1 MINIAY
7 STISYGSSGNDVK
20 KLQETLNN
28 YGYNLVV
35 DGQFGSKT
43 RAAVEDYQSKN
54 GLAVDGI
61 VGTNT
66 WGSLNSKSNGSQS
79 SGSGSSSS
87 SSSSSS
93 HSASVAVPN
102 LKNSPRPEYEKSDEV
117 LAAENALS
125 QWEASRPG
133 QYESK
138 YSQEIE
144 AILNDILNRE
154 EFNYNL
160 NADPLYQQ
168 YREQY
173 IENGKKA
180 MMDTVGQASA
190 LTGGYANSYA
200 VNAGNQAYDEYLNEL
215 NSIAL
220 DLRDR
225 AYIQYTDEGDKMI
238 EDITLLRSLDGDDY
252 DKYLGE
258 LERYYS
264 DGEFLLDKLVSM
276 SDAEFDAFLAEVDAW
291 ESDRDYEFQKYQD
304 ALDRQEFEREMAF
317 KEAEA
322 KRDQANADREYA
334 LATSRSS
341 GSGSGSGSGS
351 NSKNNEY
358 SDSSL
363 TVPPVTYGEFC
374 TRTGVYTIMNEKE
387 FGSSQ
392 LTRTYATYQDYLAAM
407 YAKYKKGD

>member
-7 STISYGSSGNDVK
+7 STISYGSSGSDVK
-20 KLQETLNN
+20 KLQESLNN
-28 YGYNLVV
+28 HGYNLVV

-43 RAAVEDYQSKN
+43 QAAVRDYQSKN

-61 VGTNT
+61 VGANT
-66 WGSLNSKSNGSQS
+66 WGSLNSKSSSATNNGSATQS
-79 SGSGSSSS
+79 
-87 SSSSSS
+87 
-93 HSASVAVPN
+93 PN
-102 LKNSPRPEYEKSDEV
+102 TNARPEYVKSDEIK
-117 LAAENALS
+117 AAENALN
-125 QWEASRPG
+125 QWESARPG
-133 QYESK
+133 EYESK

-154 EFNYNL
+154 EFSYNL

-180 MMDTVGQASA
+180 MMDTVGQATA

-200 VNAGNQAYDEYLNEL
+200 VNAGNQAYDEYLNSL
-215 NSIAL
+215 NDIAL

-225 AYIQYTDEGDKMI
+225 AYIQYTDEGDKML

-252 DKYLGE
+252 DRYLAE

-276 SDAEFDAFLAEVDAW
+276 SDAEFDAFLADVDAW
-291 ESDRDYEFQKYQD
+291 ESD
-304 ALDRQEFEREMAF
+304 REMAF

-322 KRDQANADREYA
+322 KRDQANADRQYA
-334 LATSRSS
+334 LSASRGSGSSS
-341 GSGSGSGSGS
+341 GSGSREEEKSTG
-351 NSKNNEY
+351 

-374 TRTGVYTIMNEKE
+374 IRTGVNTIMTEKE
-387 FGSSQ
+387 FGSSMM
-392 LTRTYATYQDYLAAM
+392 TRTYRNYQDYLAAM
-407 YAKYKKGD
+407 YEKYKKG

>member
-7 STISYGSSGNDVK
+7 STISYGSSGSDVK

-28 YGYNLVV
+28 HGYSLAV

-43 RAAVEDYQSKN
+43 QAAVRDYQKKN
-54 GLAVDGI
+54 GLVVDGI
-61 VGTNT
+61 VGTKT
-66 WGSLNSKSNGSQS
+66 WGSLMSKGSA
-79 SGSGSSSS
+79 SSSS
-87 SSSSSS
+87 LSSSGVSSKKVS
-93 HSASVAVPN
+93 LPKST
-102 LKNSPRPEYEKSDEV
+102 PRPEYEKSDAV
-117 LAAENALS
+117 QSAENELKS
-125 QWEASRPG
+125 WENNKPG
-133 QYESK
+133 EYESK
-138 YSQEIE
+138 YSEQIE
-144 AILNDILNRE
+144 SILNDILNRE

-173 IENGKKA
+173 IQNGKKA
-180 MMDTVGQASA
+180 MMDTVGQAAA

-200 VNAGNQAYDEYLNEL
+200 VSAGNQAYDEYLNEL

-225 AYIQYTDEGDKMI
+225 AYTLYSDEGDRML

-276 SDAEFDAFLAEVDAW
+276 SDAEFDAFLAQVDAW
-291 ESDRDYEFQKYQD
+291 ENDRDYEFDKYQD
-304 ALDRQEFEREMAF
+304 ALDRQEFEKEMAF

-322 KRDQANADREYA
+322 KRDQANEDRNYA
-334 LATSRSS
+334 LALRKSSSS
-341 GSGSGSGSGS
+341 GSSSSS
-351 NSKNNEY
+351 KSSSDKNN
-358 SDSSL
+358 SDS
-363 TVPPVTYGEFC
+363 TKAAPVTYKEFC
-374 TRTGVYTIMNEKE
+374 LRTGVTTIMTEKE
-387 FGSSQ
+387 YNSSSSMQ
-392 LTRTYATYQDYLAAM
+392 KTFPTYQKYLAKM
-407 YAKYKKGD
+407 YKKYGEAS

>member
-7 STISYGSSGNDVK
+7 STISYGSSGSDVK

-28 YGYNLVV
+28 HGYSLAV

-43 RAAVEDYQSKN
+43 QAAVRDYQKKN
-54 GLAVDGI
+54 GLVVDGI
-61 VGTNT
+61 VGTKT
-66 WGSLNSKSNGSQS
+66 WGSLTSKGSA
-79 SGSGSSSS
+79 SSSS
-87 SSSSSS
+87 LSSSGVSSKKVS
-93 HSASVAVPN
+93 LPKST
-102 LKNSPRPEYEKSDEV
+102 PRPEYEKSDAV
-117 LAAENALS
+117 QSAENELKS
-125 QWEASRPG
+125 WENNKPG
-133 QYESK
+133 EYESK
-138 YSQEIE
+138 YSEQIE
-144 AILNDILNRE
+144 SILNDILNRE

-173 IENGKKA
+173 IQNGKKA
-180 MMDTVGQASA
+180 MMDTVGQAAA

-200 VNAGNQAYDEYLNEL
+200 VSAGNQAYDEYLNEL

-225 AYIQYTDEGDKMI
+225 AYTLYSDEGDRML

-276 SDAEFDAFLAEVDAW
+276 SDAEFDAFLAQVDAW
-291 ESDRDYEFQKYQD
+291 ENDRDYEFDKYQD
-304 ALDRQEFEREMAF
+304 ALDRQEFEKEMAF

-322 KRDQANADREYA
+322 KRDQANEDRNYA
-334 LATSRSS
+334 LALRKSSSS
-341 GSGSGSGSGS
+341 GSSSSS
-351 NSKNNEY
+351 KSSSDKNN
-358 SDSSL
+358 SDS
-363 TVPPVTYGEFC
+363 TKAAPVTYKEFC
-374 TRTGVYTIMNEKE
+374 LRTGVTTIMTEKE
-387 FGSSQ
+387 YNSSSSMQ
-392 LTRTYATYQDYLAAM
+392 KTFPTYQKYLAKM
-407 YAKYKKGD
+407 YKKYGEAS

>member
-7 STISYGSSGNDVK
+7 STISYGSSGSDVK
-20 KLQETLNN
+20 KLQESLNN
-28 YGYNLVV
+28 HGYNLVV

-43 RAAVEDYQSKN
+43 QAAVRDYQSKN

-61 VGTNT
+61 VGANT
-66 WGSLNSKSNGSQS
+66 WGSLNSKPSSATNNGSVTQS
-79 SGSGSSSS
+79 
-87 SSSSSS
+87 
-93 HSASVAVPN
+93 PN
-102 LKNSPRPEYEKSDEV
+102 TNARPEYVKSDEIK
-117 LAAENALS
+117 AAENALN
-125 QWEASRPG
+125 QWESARPG
-133 QYESK
+133 EYESK

-154 EFNYNL
+154 EFSYNL

-180 MMDTVGQASA
+180 MMDTVGQATA

-200 VNAGNQAYDEYLNEL
+200 VNAGNQAYDEYLNSL
-215 NSIAL
+215 NDIAL

-225 AYIQYTDEGDKMI
+225 AYIQYTDEGDKML

-252 DKYLGE
+252 DRYLAE

-276 SDAEFDAFLAEVDAW
+276 SDAEFDAFLADVDAW
-291 ESDRDYEFQKYQD
+291 ESD
-304 ALDRQEFEREMAF
+304 REMAF

-322 KRDQANADREYA
+322 KRDQANADRQYA
-334 LATSRSS
+334 LSASRGSGSSS
-341 GSGSGSGSGS
+341 GSGSREEEKSTG
-351 NSKNNEY
+351 

-374 TRTGVYTIMNEKE
+374 IRTGVNTIMTEKE
-387 FGSSQ
+387 FGSSMM
-392 LTRTYATYQDYLAAM
+392 TRTYRNYQDYLAAM
-407 YAKYKKGD
+407 YEKYKKG